1 MRVQI
6 LIEGVHDLVY
16 LANSSNSVRLGKK
29 VRKEAAT
36 RVFLIMIKLD
46 ISSLADIGFSSS
58 TMLAKN
64 CDILLIS
71 SSFQGKD

>member
-6 LIEGVHDLVY
+6 LIEGVQDLVY
-16 LANSSNSVRLGKK
+16 LANSSDSVRLGIPL
-29 VRKEAAT
+29 RGF
-36 RVFLIMIKLD
+36 FLIMTKLD

-71 SSFQGKD
+71 SSFQGKDRETHH

>member
-6 LIEGVHDLVY
+6 LIEGVQDLVY
-16 LANSSNSVRLGKK
+16 LANSSDSVRLGIPL
-29 VRKEAAT
+29 RGF
-36 RVFLIMIKLD
+36 FLIMTKLD